1 MTKEE
6 TFIEII
12 NKAREHCSPERLQL
26 LVKFLSHDRI
36 KEGLLVAPASSSK
49 SYHHCYEGGLISHI
63 HQVIKIGLRFVGTL
77 PIDLL
82 TGQEFIT
89 TAILHDIH
97 KVCDHEGHSYYIT
110 NLLKSGKQSDAKP
123 FKISEEYGD
132 FTKYVS
138 QHNDVVLNYFAEN
151 SNMKPTGHLSLMT
164 LLHYSKALYE
174 DLTED
179 EKFAIVHHGGAYE
192 TSGYSLAGKENA
204 LQITLHAADML
215 SSRYDDADW

>member
-12 NKAREHCSPERLQL
+12 NKVRQTCSPERLQL

-49 SYHHCYEGGLISHI
+49 SYHHCYEGGLLHHI
-63 HQVIKIGLRFVGTL
+63 YQVIKIGLRFQVNSSEL
-77 PIDLL
+77 INA
-82 TGQEFIT
+82 QEFVT

-123 FKISEEYGD
+123 FKISDEYGD
-132 FTKYVS
+132 IAKYVS
-138 QHNDVVLNYFAEN
+138 QHDDVVLNYFAEN
-151 SNMKPTGHLSLMT
+151 SNIKPTGHLSLMT
-164 LLHYSKALYE
+164 LLHYSKDLYD

-179 EKFAIVHHGGAYE
+179 EKFAIVNHGGAYE
-192 TSGYSLAGKENA
+192 TSGYSLAGKETA
-204 LQITLHAADML
+204 LQIVLHAADML
-215 SSRYDDADW
+215 SSRYDDFDW